1 MNEVFVV
8 KELEQI
14 KALSSP
20 YRISIVEAFNGEEAT
35 AKHISTK
42 IGEPHSK
49 VNYHIKLLAKVGL
62 LQLVKESPKY
72 GVIEKYYQPI
82 AKSFIIDSKITNNM
96 SEVDKFKSAVFDR
109 ISKDFIENSRNEA
122 VELSSKITYDGNI
135 YLTVDEIKEL
145 NDKIAGLLE
154 PYHDREETE
163 GAIKCSLGVVITP
176 LVKEKK

>member
-8 KELEQI
+8 KDLEQI

-20 YRISIVEAFNGEEAT
+20 YRISIIEAFNGEAAT
-35 AKHISTK
+35 AKHISSK

-82 AKSFIIDSKITNNM
+82 AKSFVIDSKITNNVD
-96 SEVDKFKSAVFDR
+96 EVDKFKSAVFDR
-109 ISKDFIENSRNEA
+109 ISKDFVENSRNDA
-122 VELSSKITYDGNI
+122 ITLPSKITYDGNI
-135 YLTVDEIKEL
+135 YMTKDEVSDLNEKISEL
-145 NDKIAGLLE
+145 MA
-154 PYHDREETE
+154 PYRNQEDRKD
-163 GAIKCSLGVVITP
+163 AIKCSVGVVITP
-176 LVKEKK
+176 LDKE

>member
-8 KELEQI
+8 QELEQI

-20 YRISIVEAFNGEEAT
+20 YRIGIIEAFNGEEAT
-35 AKHISTK
+35 AKHISAK

-62 LQLVKESPKY
+62 LKLVKESPKY

-96 SEVDKFKSAVFDR
+96 SEVDKFKSAIFDR
-109 ISKDFIENSRNEA
+109 ISKDFIENSRNE
-122 VELSSKITYDGNI
+122 LIDIPTKITYDGNLF
-135 YLTVDEIKEL
+135 LTKDEIKDL
-145 NDKIAGLLE
+145 NEKIANLLE
-154 PYHDREETE
+154 PYHDKESNENK
-163 GAIKCSLGVVITP
+163 IKCSLGVIITP

>member
-8 KELEQI
+8 KDLEQI

-20 YRISIVEAFNGEEAT
+20 YRISIIEAFNGEEAT

-82 AKSFIIDSKITNNM
+82 AKSFIIDSKITNNTG
-96 SEVDKFKSAVFDR
+96 EVDKFKSAVFDR
-109 ISKDFIENSRNEA
+109 ISKDFVENSRNE
-122 VELSSKITYDGNI
+122 EIEIPSKITYDGNI
-135 YLTVDEIKEL
+135 YLTKDEIRAL
-145 NDKIAGLLE
+145 NDKIAALLE
-154 PYHDREETE
+154 PYHDREVDEV
-163 GAIKCSLGVVITP
+163 AIKCSLGVVITP
-176 LVKEKK
+176 LEKEKK